1 MTELEFSE
9 IYNIDV
15 NRLLNYFQRIKKLD
29 SNSDELYI
37 IAKFLN
43 NQSIGSSIENV
54 YRVLSYYKNKIAPNE
69 TLLNFA
75 LEWIRAHKIR
85 LEYKKYLIRAP
96 YGDDL
101 NLAVDDCIYLFFLQ
115 YDKYIRKLLKS
126 EIEEFEISALYEIFF
141 NPYDSQNI
149 DLNVLLEKHK
159 ARIPTII
166 IDGTKINT
174 NIFSLREGLT
184 EIIQNDYKAVLISR
198 KSTYHKN
205 GLKTFDF
212 RKDKEKDEDFK
223 GGLLER
229 MIKTYCLN
237 KKEIGRKE
245 IETAIS
251 QFLSSYFKF
260 GKFYEFDTFHELLIE
275 KLAEYIYSGLG
286 DNLKSRFPLNI
297 IKDEVKT
304 ELNNFR
310 EIHRIKKLDGLAWI
324 NDLKPILTSMIVK
337 FVDNLF
343 ENNIKKAN
351 DISNNRK
358 ISEVSITKDDKEID
372 FSSLF
377 DLNLEEDEF
386 REKLE
391 QELAKTNLSIIEKRT
406 IIRTK
411 VQEFRNEKRKALIN
425 QK

>member
-43 NQSIGSSIENV
+43 NQSIGGSIEDV
-54 YRVLSYYKNKIAPNE
+54 YKVLSHYKNKLAPNE
-69 TLLNFA
+69 TILNFA

-85 LEYKKYLIRAP
+85 LEYKKYLIRAS

-174 NIFSLREGLT
+174 NIFSLREGLA
-184 EIIQNDYKAVLISR
+184 EIIQNDYKAVLVSR
-198 KSTYHKN
+198 KNKSHKN
-205 GLKTFDF
+205 GLKSFDF
-212 RKDKEKDEDFK
+212 KKDEEKEKEFK

-245 IETAIS
+245 IENAIS

-260 GKFYEFDTFHELLIE
+260 GKFYEFDTFHERLIE

-386 REKLE
+386 RERLE

>member
-1 MTELEFSE
+1 
-9 IYNIDV
+9 
-15 NRLLNYFQRIKKLD
+15 
-29 SNSDELYI
+29 
-37 IAKFLN
+37 
-43 NQSIGSSIENV
+43 
-54 YRVLSYYKNKIAPNE
+54 
-69 TLLNFA
+69 
-75 LEWIRAHKIR
+75 
-85 LEYKKYLIRAP
+85 
-96 YGDDL
+96 
-101 NLAVDDCIYLFFLQ
+101 
-115 YDKYIRKLLKS
+115 
-126 EIEEFEISALYEIFF
+126 
-141 NPYDSQNI
+141 
-149 DLNVLLEKHK
+149 
-159 ARIPTII
+159 
-166 IDGTKINT
+166 
-174 NIFSLREGLT
+174 
-184 EIIQNDYKAVLISR
+184 
-198 KSTYHKN
+198 
-205 GLKTFDF
+205 
-212 RKDKEKDEDFK
+212 
-223 GGLLER
+223 

-260 GKFYEFDTFHELLIE
+260 GKFYEFDTFHERLIE
-275 KLAEYIYSGLG
+275 KLAEYIYLGLG

-358 ISEVSITKDDKEID
+358 ISEISTTKNDNEID

-386 REKLE
+386 RERLE